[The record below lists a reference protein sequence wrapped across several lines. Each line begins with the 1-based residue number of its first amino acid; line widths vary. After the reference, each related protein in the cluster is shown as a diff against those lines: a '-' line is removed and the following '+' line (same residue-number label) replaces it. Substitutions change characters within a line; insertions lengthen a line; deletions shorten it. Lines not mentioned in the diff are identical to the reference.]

1 MAEIR
6 SFGVQSIKMGNVGS
20 TGGMGTS
27 LTDIGKIVKDSCDLV
42 MDDPQIND
50 IMSEQSDD
58 PEEVI
63 IVKGVTSLKFSVMDM
78 TPTVLQKLLGGT
90 VSGTAPN
97 DSWNAP
103 DTAPDIEQS
112 IEITTKTGAKIQI
125 ARAKVV
131 GKINYQFRRN
141 DVLKVDVTCRILQP
155 TDGTTKAIVITP
167 VPA

>member
-6 SFGVQSIKMGNVGS
+6 SFGLQTLKMGDVGTS
-20 TGGMGTS
+20 GGMGTS
-27 LTDIGKIVKDSCDLV
+27 LTEIGKIVRDTCDLV
-42 MDDPQIND
+42 MDDPQMND

-63 IVKGVTSLKFSVMDM
+63 TVKGTTTLKFSIMTMD
-78 TPTVLQKLLGGT
+78 PNVLVRVLGGS

-97 DSWNAP
+97 TSWNAP
-103 DTAPDIEQS
+103 DTAPEIEQS

-125 ARAKVV
+125 PRAKVI

-141 DVLKVDVTCRILQP
+141 DVLKVDVTCRVLQP
-155 TDGTTKAIVITP
+155 TDGVTESIIITP